1 VSGPKVVVTK
11 ETAIALCKRD
21 LSRLEHELSQWARQA
36 EKLGLEETERAA
48 FFARRDKLR
57 DLLRANR
64 FLDVQKGVEA
74 EIAFLKNDL
83 MERENRKVERAA
95 KKREQQ
101 RHLQENA
108 ALLIKALATKNI
120 APQLAQNL
128 RAIAEGQQVAD
139 AEKILAQGVML
150 ATAVEPKAETLS
162 EAQIQLTKSLKTEP
176 GTISLDEWLSRQ
188 PVEKRDERLT
198 RIDHHI
204 AELQSLEG
212 DTIAQSFFG
221 RLTKVEQ
228 EEHPAQRNL
237 LLDSLMLDLAQTTR
251 ERRELRERTSEL
263 RSVAMELAAFQNATN
278 ADKALLARIETE
290 LSNPDLTRVRSLI
303 KECKTASLKLAQEET
318 SQNIRHAM
326 IEALSGLGY
335 EVREGMETLW
345 AENGKLI
352 LANTA
357 RPGYGMEILGKDAGR
372 VQLRPVALTSNHDK
386 NRDRDIETLFCGEV
400 KDLQTHMAKQG
411 LELSIAQARAVG
423 EVPVKVIE
431 NDEQRAANRPVART
445 LR

>member
-1 VSGPKVVVTK
+1 
-11 ETAIALCKRD
+11 
-21 LSRLEHELSQWARQA
+21 
-36 EKLGLEETERAA
+36 
-48 FFARRDKLR
+48 
-57 DLLRANR
+57 
-64 FLDVQKGVEA
+64 
-74 EIAFLKNDL
+74 
-83 MERENRKVERAA
+83 
-95 KKREQQ
+95 
-101 RHLQENA
+101 
-108 ALLIKALATKNI
+108 
-120 APQLAQNL
+120 
-128 RAIAEGQQVAD
+128 
-139 AEKILAQGVML
+139 
-150 ATAVEPKAETLS
+150 
-162 EAQIQLTKSLKTEP
+162 
-176 GTISLDEWLSRQ
+176 
-188 PVEKRDERLT
+188 
-198 RIDHHI
+198 
-204 AELQSLEG
+204 
-212 DTIAQSFFG
+212 
-221 RLTKVEQ
+221 
-228 EEHPAQRNL
+228 
-237 LLDSLMLDLAQTTR
+237 
-251 ERRELRERTSEL
+251 
-263 RSVAMELAAFQNATN
+263 MELAAFHIATN
-278 ADKALLARIETE
+278 ADKALLARIETD

-303 KECKTASLKLAQEET
+303 KECKTASLKLDQEET

-386 NRDRDIETLFCGEV
+386 SRDRDIETLFCGEV